1 MYKEEK
7 MEQEIEYM
15 FEKILMANQI
25 EQKRVGLWLLE
36 GEPKNS
42 MVAIKDEDDVEYQ
55 LICYID
61 KKQVKNTKKLF
72 LHELAHIII
81 IENIRKKQ
89 GITIVKEEIK
99 KYEEQVERV
108 SKEKNEEIRQGHYRE
123 IKWEKAADQLADILY
138 EEWGLKSE

>member
-1 MYKEEK
+1 

-108 SKEKNEEIRQGHYRE
+108 SKERNEEIRQKQYRE
-123 IKWEKAADQLADILY
+123 IEWEKSADQLADILY
-138 EEWGLKSE
+138 EEWGLKNE